1 MYYDLTSHDHHT
13 TLITYLVLGVFVT
26 ARQDQQLE
34 TPVLALLC
42 REHQGRLL
50 ILRDG
55 QQAEQKVFS

>member
-13 TLITYLVLGVFVT
+13 TLITYVVLGLFVT
-26 ARQDQQLE
+26 ARLEQQLHAS
-34 TPVLALLC
+34 VMALVC